1 MIYNFETLFIRFIV
15 SSHTGRHKQ
24 LNGRRLRKSVIAKY
38 RDTLHSIVQFESE
51 LNIDLHICDLK
62 KAGKNLLKSE
72 IKRWDRI
79 SAKYAKFLF
88 QRGCFDNYVSS
99 HFKIIKVFF
108 RYLTVE
114 KLIDCTVIINCFK
127 SVKEQIPIIVLEQK
141 HIAFLTGNEKFAAT
155 LNARFIA
162 TKDIFVVGCFVFH
175 PIC

>member
-1 MIYNFETLFIRFIV
+1 MEFIYSYPLYNFETLFIRFIV

-79 SAKYAKFLF
+79 SANE
-88 QRGCFDNYVSS
+88 R
-99 HFKIIKVFF
+99 HFCCGMFCRFEVW
-108 RYLTVE
+108 R
-114 KLIDCTVIINCFK
+114 
-127 SVKEQIPIIVLEQK
+127 P
-141 HIAFLTGNEKFAAT
+141 NEPKAQ
-155 LNARFIA
+155 
-162 TKDIFVVGCFVFH
+162 
-175 PIC
+175 